1 MTVAT
6 FPPRHPSPH
15 FDAALAALRARGLR
29 ASSARRLVLG
39 ILLAAGRPLRAEEI
53 AGGLDGTLPT
63 CDLASVY
70 RNLETL
76 RAAGLVVCVHVG
88 HGPGRY
94 ALTGPH
100 DVEYLSCEACG
111 ELQAVPASE
120 LAAARAAIRARLG
133 FHARFTHFPLTGT
146 CAECARGARPVPAA
160 R

>member
-6 FPPRHPSPH
+6 LPPRHPSPH

-39 ILLAAGRPLRAEEI
+39 VLLAAGRPLRAEEI
-53 AGGLDGTLPT
+53 AGGLDGALPA
-63 CDLASVY
+63 CDVGSVY

-76 RAAGLVVCVHVG
+76 EAAGLVRHVHAG

-94 ALTGPH
+94 ALAGPRET
-100 DVEYLSCEACG
+100 EYLACEDCG
-111 ELQAVPASE
+111 ELQAVPAAE
-120 LAAARAAIRARLG
+120 LDAARAMIRARLG
-133 FHARFTHFPLTGT
+133 FQARFTHFPLAGT
-146 CAECARGARPVPAA
+146 CAACARVADPVPAA